1 MNNACSTITVRRPDE
16 GIRCVSAGNVY
27 RYLATAQETNGKL
40 AVLESVVEPGR
51 GAPFHTHSRE
61 EEAFLITKGEMVFY
75 SEEERFIAKTG
86 TFITC
91 PVGTMRGFRNETN
104 SPSHM
109 VILLAPAGLEEMFIT
124 DGTVLKKDQEADGV
138 CGLREAACPSLS
150 EQFGI
155 ITHDMPLP
163 EEKEMLGHE
172 VST

>member
-1 MNNACSTITVRRPDE
+1 MNNIYSTITVRRPDE

-27 RYLATAQETNGKL
+27 RYLATGQETNGKL
-40 AVLESVVEPGR
+40 AVLESVVEPGK

-75 SEEERFIAKTG
+75 SEKERFVAPTG

-104 SPSHM
+104 NPAHM

-124 DGTVLKKDQEADGV
+124 DGTVLERDQKADDVG
-138 CGLREAACPSLS
+138 GLREAACPSLS
-150 EQFGI
+150 EEFGI
-155 ITHDMPLP
+155 INHDIPLP
-163 EEKEMLGHE
+163 IGKEGL
-172 VST
+172 VSEAST